1 MAELEKVET
10 PMENVLESVE
20 NKNST
25 VEKLKSASKSH
36 KRKLEFKGKKGEYLS
51 AIAKHLIKYFEDPD
65 IEDFQINDFQKV
77 TLIKRGDIK
86 EFIDDENLTK
96 EYIRT
101 LMYFVSSIAPKK
113 LSNTDGQVSLML
125 PVNKFRFTGRI
136 GNSIGSGI
144 KISIRLNDNIIYHN
158 YKDFGLSELEFNFL
172 VKYISKEAGSTFV
185 IGGTGS
191 GKTTFNNLL
200 IQGIGENEVMNVIG
214 DIHDYIF
221 HGDQKV
227 SEVFAKKDSDYINAF
242 DLAMRSNPDRILVPE
257 LTGSNVSLILR
268 AMNSGHKGFM
278 LTMHSGNEN
287 EGVSEAFA
295 KNLEMSGLKEAN
307 AQAIDKTINSNI
319 DFLIHLKKHK
329 GKRVVDKIVINNL
342 YVQKEAQ
349 ELGIFGFKKEKKIIS
364 KQRKKR
370 QAIPVVKIIKELKK
384 GGSKKPSQRE
394 ISKKYGISRNTISF
408 IANSLK

>member
-1 MAELEKVET
+1 MEKVEN
-10 PMENVLESVE
+10 PMEKVLESVE
-20 NKNST
+20 KP
-25 VEKLKSASKSH
+25 KSLSQSH
-36 KRKLEFKGKKGEYLS
+36 KRELEFKGKKGEYLS
-51 AIAKHLIKYFEDPD
+51 AIAKHLIKYFENAD

-77 TLIKRGDIK
+77 TLIKKGDIK
-86 EFIDDENLTK
+86 EFINDVNLSK

-113 LSNTDGQVSLML
+113 LSNTDAQVSLML

-144 KISIRLNDNIIYHN
+144 KISIRLNDNNIYHT

-172 VKYISKEAGSTFV
+172 VKYISKEALSTFV

-200 IQGIGENEVMNVIG
+200 IQGIGENDVMNVIG

-221 HGDQKV
+221 HGEQKV
-227 SEVFAKKDSDYINAF
+227 SEVFAKSSIDYDKGF
-242 DLAMRSNPDRILVPE
+242 DLLMRSNPDRILVPE
-257 LTGSNVSLILR
+257 LTSSNVNLILR
-268 AMNSGHKGFM
+268 SMNSGHKGFM
-278 LTMHSGNEN
+278 LTMHSSNGNT
-287 EGVSEAFA
+287 GVAEAFSE
-295 KNLEMSGLKEAN
+295 NLKMSGMKEVDVT
-307 AQAIDKTINSNI
+307 AIDKTINSNI

-329 GKRVVDKIVINNL
+329 GKRFLYKVIINNL
-342 YVQKEAQ
+342 DVQKEAQ
-349 ELGIFGFKKEKKIIS
+349 ELGIFGFKKEKKKVS

-384 GGSKKPSQRE
+384 VGSKKPSQRE
-394 ISKKYGISRNTISF
+394 ISRKYGISRNTISF
-408 IANSLK
+408 IVNSLK

>member
-10 PMENVLESVE
+10 PMEKVLETVE

-51 AIAKHLIKYFEDPD
+51 AIAKHLIKYFENAD

-86 EFIDDENLTK
+86 EFINDTNLTK

-172 VKYISKEAGSTFV
+172 VKYISIEALSTFV

-200 IQGIGENEVMNVIG
+200 IQGIGENEAMNVIG

-227 SEVFAKKDSDYINAF
+227 SEVFAKSSKDYDKGF
-242 DLAMRSNPDRILVPE
+242 DLLMRSNPDRILVPE
-257 LTGSNVSLILR
+257 LTSSNVNLILR
-268 AMNSGHKGFM
+268 SMNSGHKGFM
-278 LTMHSGNEN
+278 LTMHSSNGNT
-287 EGVSEAFA
+287 GIAEAFSE
-295 KNLEMSGLKEAN
+295 NLKMSGMKEVDT
-307 AQAIDKTINSNI
+307 QAIDNTINSNI

-342 YVQKEAQ
+342 DVQKEAQ
-349 ELGIFGFKKEKKIIS
+349 ELGIFGFKKEKKRVVRAKKEVKTKSTIAIS
-364 KQRKKR
+364 KLIEDL
-370 QAIPVVKIIKELKK
+370 AS
-384 GGSKKPSQRE
+384 GMSKTK
-394 ISKKYGISRNTISF
+394 ISKKHGIARGTVINLSKK
-408 IANSLK
+408 LKK